1 MGKKSKKL
9 KNRIA
14 KMQKRLAI
22 YESMNESD
30 VININGE
37 DISMRVFKDMYRKKH
52 SYLFGKD
59 E

>member
-37 DISMRVFKDMYRKKH
+37 DISMKVFKDMYRKKH
-52 SYLFGKD
+52 SYLFGED